1 MANMIE
7 ENVRKKIEDL
17 LIRASGLAVTSPMG
31 LARDAQHYSQ
41 CSGWITEALN
51 ITELAVPMPSN
62 AYRRQIEKVGGSGS
76 YPLRVGSMAEILRA
90 LLRDINAGL
99 IATLSNTIRAETFS
113 GFLDHATAYWKESRP
128 REAGVIAGVVFEDTV
143 RRICRDKGVIEKD
156 EKLEG
161 LINALAK
168 QGTIT
173 AQQSKQAK
181 VASHV
186 RTKATHAQWEE
197 FDLQGVSD
205 TIQITRR
212 FLQEHLGD

>member
-1 MANMIE
+1 MAHMIE
-7 ENVRKKIEDL
+7 VNVRKKIEDM
-17 LIRASGLAVTSPMG
+17 LIRAPGLAITSPRG
-31 LARDAQHYSQ
+31 FPRDAQHISQ
-41 CSGWITEALN
+41 CHGWIAEALN
-51 ITELAVPMPSN
+51 IIELAVSMPSN
-62 AYRRQIEKVGGSGS
+62 AYRRQIEKIGERASPQSV
-76 YPLRVGSMAEILRA
+76 RTMAEVLRA
-90 LLRDINAGL
+90 LLRDIDAGL

-113 GFLDHATAYWKESRP
+113 DFLDHATAYWNENRL

-143 RRICRDKGVIEKD
+143 RRICRDKGVIDKD
-156 EKLEG
+156 EKLED

-212 FLQEHLGD
+212 FLQDHLGG